1 MIMSIQLSAQKTMF
15 NLEKAIQNW
24 RKRLERH
31 QGLEPGYIEE
41 MESHL
46 RDKIDDLVQNGF
58 SEEQAFHQ
66 AVENHF
72 DNPEEIAAQFFQA
85 RKTKVGLPPWKSGNW
100 NLSLLPNFLKVIFR
114 NFLRNKWYALINVL
128 GLAIGIAGCILI
140 LIYINDEF
148 SYDTFHEKS
157 ERIHRVTTDTKWG
170 DQEGVSFT
178 SPPPLGRVFTE
189 QIPEVESSV
198 RFFKPNDQILR
209 KDDTYFKEDNIFAVD
224 STFFNIFS
232 FHILEGNPESAL
244 TKPYSMIITPEI
256 AQKYFGNEP
265 ALGESLQLGKDE
277 NSYTITGI
285 VEPPPSN
292 SHIQFDIL
300 TSIYSY
306 EDVEYFEWSWVWN
319 GVATYMLL
327 EDGVRT
333 EQAQQKIPAIVDAN
347 LPATFNR
354 IGFSF
359 EELLDN
365 GGHWKYDLQPM
376 EDVWLYSS
384 KIGNP
389 LGGSSDILYVYI
401 LATAALFIMIIA
413 CINFMN
419 LATARSANRG
429 KEVGIRK
436 TLGSSRS
443 TLAGQFLIE
452 SLFYSIVAA
461 ILACFMI
468 DMLLPGFNNLAAKNL
483 SFNLF
488 DQPWIFLGLLILTV
502 TVGLLSGSYPAVALS
517 SYKPS
522 DVLKGNL
529 KSGTKGRKLRN
540 VLVVGQF
547 AISLILII
555 GTIIVYSQLE
565 YMQNKDL
572 GFEKDQVLIIR
583 NSESLGTQQETFRKE
598 LLKVKGISS
607 AAITSNYPSEADFTD
622 FYHPQNSSDKD
633 LMIGSILTDHAFI
646 ETLGIEMISGRNFR
660 ESDEVD
666 RRSMIVNEKAASN
679 LGWSPDEA
687 IGQKIVYPGGNYQ
700 TFEIIGVMEDFN
712 YYSLMN
718 PIPNF
723 AFFHRSSE
731 SYDVNNAYIAAKIS
745 TSNMEQ
751 TLAEISSEWDSFIS
765 DVPFEYVF
773 LDDQFEAL
781 YRSQE
786 RMGTVFGV
794 FTLIAILIACMGLLG
809 LVAFATEQRT
819 KEIGIRKVLGASSG
833 NIVLLLSKDFAKLT
847 VTAILIASPI
857 AYFLMQKW
865 LQDFAYSVTISAD
878 TFLLAAIAILIIVF
892 ATISFQSIKAA
903 LANPVKSLRSE

>member
-1 MIMSIQLSAQKTMF
+1 MF
-15 NLEKAIQNW
+15 NLEKSIQNW
-24 RKRLERH
+24 RKRLAKH
-31 QGLEPGYIEE
+31 PGLEPGMIEE
-41 MESHL
+41 LESHL
-46 RDKIDDLVQNGF
+46 RDKIDDLVQKGF
-58 SEEQAFHQ
+58 SEEEAFHQ

-72 DNPEEIAAQFFQA
+72 DDPEGIAGQFFQA
-85 RKTKVGLPPWKSGNW
+85 RKTKLAPPPWKRDGW
-100 NLSLLPNFLKVIFR
+100 NLALLPNFLKVIFR
-114 NFLRNKWYALINVL
+114 NFLRNKGYALINIL
-128 GLAIGIAGCILI
+128 GLAVGIAGCILI

-157 ERIHRVTTDTKWG
+157 ERVYRVNTDTKWG
-170 DQEGVSFT
+170 DQEGISFT

-189 QIPEVESSV
+189 QIPEVKSSV
-198 RFFKPNDQILR
+198 RFYKPNDQILR
-209 KDDTYFKEDNIFAVD
+209 NGEIYFKEENIFAVD

-232 FHILEGNPESAL
+232 FNLLEGNPESAL
-244 TKPYSMIITPEI
+244 VKPYSMIITSEI
-256 AQKYFGNEP
+256 AQKYFWDEP
-265 ALGESLQLGKDE
+265 ALGESLQLGKDK
-277 NSYTITGI
+277 NLYTITGI
-285 VEPPPSN
+285 VEPPTSN
-292 SHIQFDIL
+292 SHIQFDVL

-319 GVATYMLL
+319 GVATYVLL
-327 EDGVRT
+327 EEGVKT
-333 EQAQQKIPAIVDAN
+333 LQAQQQIPTIVDAN
-347 LPATFNR
+347 LPATFKR

-365 GGHWKYDLQPM
+365 GGHWKYDLQPV

-401 LATAALFIMIIA
+401 LGTAALFIMIIA

-443 TLAGQFLIE
+443 TLAGQFLVE
-452 SLFYSIVAA
+452 SLFYSSVAA
-461 ILACFMI
+461 IIACLMI
-468 DMLLPGFNNLAAKNL
+468 DFALPGFNNLAGKNL
-483 SFNLF
+483 SFSLI
-488 DQPWIFLGLLILTV
+488 DQPWIFLGLIILTV
-502 TVGLLSGSYPAVALS
+502 TVGLLSGSYPAMALS

-529 KSGTKGRKLRN
+529 KSGTKGRGLRN

-555 GTIIVYSQLE
+555 GTLIVYSQLE

-572 GFEKDQVLIIR
+572 GFDKDQVLIIR

-607 AAITSNYPSEADFTD
+607 ATLTTNYPSEADFTD

-633 LMIGSILTDHAFI
+633 LMIGSILTDHAFV
-646 ETLGIEMISGRNFR
+646 ETLGIEMIAGRNFR
-660 ESDEVD
+660 ENGEVD
-666 RRSMIVNEKAASN
+666 RRSMIVNKKTAAN
-679 LGWSPDEA
+679 LGWTPEEA
-687 IGQKIVYPGGNYQ
+687 IGKKIVYPGGDYQ

-731 SYDVNNAYIAAKIS
+731 SYGVNSAYIAAKVSPSEIQ
-745 TSNMEQ
+745 Q
-751 TLAEISSEWDSFIS
+751 TLTQISSEWESFIS

-773 LDDQFEAL
+773 LDDQFESL

-786 RMGTVFGV
+786 LMGIVFGV
-794 FTLIAILIACMGLLG
+794 FAFIAILIACMGLLG

-833 NIVLLLSKDFAKLT
+833 SIVFLLSKDFAKLT
-847 VTAILIASPI
+847 AVAFLIASPI

-865 LQDFAYSVTISAD
+865 LQDFAYSITISAD
-878 TFLLAAIAILIIVF
+878 TFLVAAASILSVVF
-892 ATISFQSIKAA
+892 VTISFQSIKAA
-903 LANPVKSLRSE
+903 LANPVESLRSE

>member
-1 MIMSIQLSAQKTMF
+1 MF
-15 NLEKAIQNW
+15 NLEKSIQNW
-24 RKRLERH
+24 RKRLAKH
-31 QGLEPGYIEE
+31 PGLEPGMIEE
-41 MESHL
+41 LESHL
-46 RDKIDDLVQNGF
+46 RDKIDDLVQKGF
-58 SEEQAFHQ
+58 SEEEAFHQ

-72 DNPEEIAAQFFQA
+72 DDPEGIAGQFFQA
-85 RKTKVGLPPWKSGNW
+85 RKTKLAPPPWKRDGW
-100 NLSLLPNFLKVIFR
+100 NLALLPNFLKVIFR
-114 NFLRNKWYALINVL
+114 NFLRNKGYALINIL
-128 GLAIGIAGCILI
+128 GLAVGIAGCILI

-157 ERIHRVTTDTKWG
+157 ERVYRVNTDTKWG
-170 DQEGVSFT
+170 DQEGISFT

-189 QIPEVESSV
+189 QIPEVKSSV
-198 RFFKPNDQILR
+198 RFYKPNDQILR
-209 KDDTYFKEDNIFAVD
+209 NGEIYFKEENIFAVD

-232 FHILEGNPESAL
+232 FNLLEGNPESAL
-244 TKPYSMIITPEI
+244 VKPYSMIITSEI
-256 AQKYFGNEP
+256 AQKYFWDEP
-265 ALGESLQLGKDE
+265 ALGESLQLGKDK
-277 NSYTITGI
+277 NLYTITGI
-285 VEPPPSN
+285 VEPPTSN
-292 SHIQFDIL
+292 SHIQFDVL

-319 GVATYMLL
+319 GVATYVLL
-327 EDGVRT
+327 EEGVKT
-333 EQAQQKIPAIVDAN
+333 LQAQQQIPTIVDAN
-347 LPATFNR
+347 LPATFKR

-365 GGHWKYDLQPM
+365 GGHWKYDLQPV

-401 LATAALFIMIIA
+401 LGTAALFIMIIA

-443 TLAGQFLIE
+443 TLAGQFLVE
-452 SLFYSIVAA
+452 SLFYSSVAA
-461 ILACFMI
+461 IIACLMI
-468 DMLLPGFNNLAAKNL
+468 DFALPGFNNLAGKNL
-483 SFNLF
+483 SFSLI
-488 DQPWIFLGLLILTV
+488 DQPWIFLGLIILTV
-502 TVGLLSGSYPAVALS
+502 TVGLLSGSYPAMALS

-529 KSGTKGRKLRN
+529 KSGTKGRGLRN

-555 GTIIVYSQLE
+555 GTLIVYSQLE

-572 GFEKDQVLIIR
+572 GFDKDQVLIIR

-607 AAITSNYPSEADFTD
+607 ATLTTNYPSEADFTD

-633 LMIGSILTDHAFI
+633 LMIGSILTDHAFV
-646 ETLGIEMISGRNFR
+646 ETLGIEMIAGRNFR
-660 ESDEVD
+660 ENGEVD
-666 RRSMIVNEKAASN
+666 RRSMIVNKKTAAN
-679 LGWSPDEA
+679 LGWTPEEA
-687 IGQKIVYPGGNYQ
+687 IGKKIVYPGGDYQ

-731 SYDVNNAYIAAKIS
+731 SYGVNSAYIAAKVSPSEIQ
-745 TSNMEQ
+745 Q
-751 TLAEISSEWDSFIS
+751 TLTQISSEWESFIS

-773 LDDQFEAL
+773 LDDQFESL

-786 RMGTVFGV
+786 LMGIVFGV
-794 FTLIAILIACMGLLG
+794 FAFIAILIACMGLLG

-833 NIVLLLSKDFAKLT
+833 SIVFLLSKDFAKLT
-847 VTAILIASPI
+847 AVAFLIASPI

-865 LQDFAYSVTISAD
+865 LQDFAYSITISAD
-878 TFLLAAIAILIIVF
+878 TFLIAAASILSVVF
-892 ATISFQSIKAA
+892 VTISFQSIKAA
-903 LANPVKSLRSE
+903 LANPVESLRSE

>member
-1 MIMSIQLSAQKTMF
+1 MF
-15 NLEKAIQNW
+15 NVEESIQNW
-24 RKRLERH
+24 RRRLAKH
-31 QGLEPGYIEE
+31 PGLEPGYIEE
-41 MESHL
+41 LESHL
-46 RDKIDDLVQNGF
+46 RDKIDDLVEKGF
-58 SEEQAFHQ
+58 SEEEAFHH

-72 DNPEEIAAQFFQA
+72 DDPEEIAGQFFQA
-85 RKTKVGLPPWKSGNW
+85 RKTKLAPPPWKKVDL
-100 NLSLLPNFLKVIFR
+100 NLALLPNFLKVIFR
-114 NFLRNKWYALINVL
+114 NFIRNKGYALINIL
-128 GLAIGIAGCILI
+128 GLAVGIAGCILI

-157 ERIHRVTTDTKWG
+157 DRIHRVTTDTKWG
-170 DQEGVSFT
+170 DQEGVWYS

-189 QIPEVESSV
+189 KIPKVETSV
-198 RFFKPNDQILR
+198 RFYKPDNQILR
-209 KDDTYFKEDNIFAVD
+209 KGDTYFKEENIFAVD
-224 STFFNIFS
+224 STFFNVFS
-232 FHILEGNPESAL
+232 FQLSEGNPESAL
-244 TKPYSMIITPEI
+244 VKPYSMIITPEI
-256 AQKYFGNEP
+256 AQKYFGDEP

-292 SHIQFDIL
+292 SHIQFDVL

-306 EDVEYFEWSWVWN
+306 EKVEYFEWSWVWN
-319 GVATYMLL
+319 NVVTYVLLRDGEQTAVA
-327 EDGVRT
+327 E
-333 EQAQQKIPAIVDAN
+333 EQISAIIDIN
-347 LPATFNR
+347 LPPTFKR

-359 EELLDN
+359 QELLDN
-365 GGHWKYDLQPM
+365 GGHWNYDLQPM
-376 EDVWLYSS
+376 KEVWLYSS

-389 LGGSSDILYVYI
+389 LGGSSDILYIYI
-401 LATAALFIMIIA
+401 LGTAALLIMIIA

-443 TLAGQFLIE
+443 TLAGQFLVE
-452 SLFYSIVAA
+452 SLFYSLIAA
-461 ILACFMI
+461 MIACLMI
-468 DMLLPGFNNLAAKNL
+468 DLVLPGFNNLAAKNL

-488 DQPWIFLGLLILTV
+488 DQPLIFVGLMILTA

-529 KSGTKGRKLRN
+529 KSGSKGKALRN

-547 AISLILII
+547 SISLILII
-555 GTIIVYSQLE
+555 GTLIVYSQLE

-572 GFEKDQVLIIR
+572 GFDKDQVLIIR
-583 NSESLGTQQETFRKE
+583 NGESLGTQQETFKEE

-607 AAITSNYPSEADFTD
+607 ATLTSNYPSEADFTD

-633 LMIGSILTDHAFI
+633 LMIGSILTDHSFI
-646 ETLGIEMISGRNFR
+646 ETMGIEMVEGRNFR
-660 ESDEVD
+660 ENGEVN
-666 RRSMIVNEKAASN
+666 RRSMIVNVKTATN
-679 LGWSPDEA
+679 LGWTPEEA

-731 SYDVNNAYIAAKIS
+731 SYEENSAYIAAKVS
-745 TSNMEQ
+745 TSDIQ
-751 TLAEISSEWDSFIS
+751 QILTQISSEWDSFIS

-773 LDDQFEAL
+773 LDDQFESL

-786 RMGTVFGV
+786 RMGIVFGV
-794 FTLIAILIACMGLLG
+794 FTFIAILIACMGLLG

-819 KEIGIRKVLGASSG
+819 KEIGIRKVLGASFGS
-833 NIVLLLSKDFAKLT
+833 IVLLLSKDFAKLT
-847 VTAILIASPI
+847 VIAFVIASPI

-865 LQDFAYSVTISAD
+865 LQDFAYSITISAD
-878 TFLLAAIAILIIVF
+878 TFIIAAASILIVVF
-892 ATISFQSIKAA
+892 MTISFQSIKAA
-903 LANPVKSLRSE
+903 LANPVESLRSE

>member
-1 MIMSIQLSAQKTMF
+1 MF
-15 NLEKAIQNW
+15 NKERSIQNW
-24 RKRLERH
+24 RKRLAKH
-31 QGLEPGYIEE
+31 PGLEPGMIEE
-41 MESHL
+41 LESHL
-46 RDKIDDLVQNGF
+46 RDKVDDLVEKGF
-58 SEEQAFHQ
+58 SEEEAFHQ
-66 AVENHF
+66 AVEKHF
-72 DNPEEIAAQFFQA
+72 DDPEEIAGQFFQA
-85 RKTKVGLPPWKSGNW
+85 RKTKLAPPPWKREGW
-100 NLSLLPNFLKVIFR
+100 NLALLPNFLKVIFR
-114 NFLRNKWYALINVL
+114 NFLRNKGYALINIL
-128 GLAIGIAGCILI
+128 GLAVGIAGCILI

-157 ERIHRVTTDTKWG
+157 DRIHRVTTDTKWG
-170 DQEGVSFT
+170 DQEGISFT

-189 QIPEVESSV
+189 QIPEVKSSV
-198 RFFKPNDQILR
+198 RFYKPSDQILR
-209 KDDTYFKEDNIFAVD
+209 NGDTYFKEDNIFAVD
-224 STFFNIFS
+224 STFFNVFS
-232 FHILEGNPESAL
+232 FQLLEGNPESAL
-244 TKPYSMIITPEI
+244 VKPHSMVITPEI
-256 AQKYFGNEP
+256 AQKYFGDES

-285 VEPPPSN
+285 VESPPSN

-319 GVATYMLL
+319 GVATYVSL
-327 EDGVRT
+327 EEGVDT
-333 EQAQQKIPAIVDAN
+333 EQAQQQIPAIVDAN

-359 EELLDN
+359 EELLNN
-365 GGHWKYDLQPM
+365 GGHWKYELQPM

-389 LGGSSDILYVYI
+389 LGGTSNILYVYI
-401 LATAALFIMIIA
+401 LGTAALFIMIIA

-443 TLAGQFLIE
+443 SLAGQFMVE
-452 SLFYSIVAA
+452 SLFYSSIAA
-461 ILACFMI
+461 IIACL
-468 DMLLPGFNNLAAKNL
+468 MLDLVLPGFNNLASKNL

-488 DQPWIFLGLLILTV
+488 DQPWIFFGLMILTV
-502 TVGLLSGSYPAVALS
+502 IVGLLSGSYPAVALS

-529 KSGTKGRKLRN
+529 KSGSKGKALRN

-547 AISLILII
+547 SISLILII
-555 GTIIVYSQLE
+555 GTLVVYSQLE

-583 NSESLGTQQETFRKE
+583 NGESLGAQQETFREE

-607 AAITSNYPSEADFTD
+607 ATLTSNYPSEADFTD

-633 LMIGSILTDHAFI
+633 LMIGSILTDHAFV
-646 ETLGIEMISGRNFR
+646 ETLGIEMITGRNFR
-660 ESDEVD
+660 ENGEVD
-666 RRSMIVNEKAASN
+666 RRSMIVNEKTALN
-679 LGWSPDEA
+679 LGWTPEEA
-687 IGQKIVYPGGNYQ
+687 IGQKIVYPGGDYQ

-723 AFFHRSSE
+723 AFFHRSSA
-731 SYDVNNAYIAAKIS
+731 SYDVNSAYIVAKVSPSDIQQIL
-745 TSNMEQ
+745 TQ
-751 TLAEISSEWDSFIS
+751 ISSTWDSFIS

-773 LDDQFEAL
+773 LDDQFESL

-786 RMGTVFGV
+786 RMGIVFGV
-794 FTLIAILIACMGLLG
+794 FTGIAILIACMGLLG

-833 NIVLLLSKDFAKLT
+833 SIVLLLSKDFAKLT
-847 VTAILIASPI
+847 AIAFLIASPI

-865 LQDFAYSVTISAD
+865 LQDFAYSITISTD
-878 TFLLAAIAILIIVF
+878 TFLIAAASILVVVF
-892 ATISFQSIKAA
+892 MTISFQSIKAA
-903 LANPVKSLRSE
+903 IANPVESLRSE